1 MFAQDCNLK
10 DPPKLKTCFS
20 PQAPMLPT
28 HAPALAFLDERVCQ
42 IELPSL
48 VPSRLEEVL
57 NDLGL
62 ECTLHHQTSKP
73 FCKVGV

>member
-1 MFAQDCNLK
+1 MFAQDCNLR

-28 HAPALAFLDERVCQ
+28 HTPRLAFLEERVCQ
-42 IELPSL
+42 IQLPSTL
-48 VPSRLEEVL
+48 DSRLEAVL

-62 ECTLHHQTSKP
+62 E
-73 FCKVGV
+73 